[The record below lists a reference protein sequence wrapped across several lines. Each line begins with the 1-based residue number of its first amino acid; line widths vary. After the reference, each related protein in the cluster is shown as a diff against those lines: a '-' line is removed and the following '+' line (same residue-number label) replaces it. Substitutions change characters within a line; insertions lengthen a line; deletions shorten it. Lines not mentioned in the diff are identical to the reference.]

1 MQVFLSLATIFPLNT
16 VKDTKVLLP
25 DETRSPATLSVVLHF
40 QWWLIKAWPL
50 NCHCIVITSLKV
62 TDSSDYHLILFL
74 SYTNCL
80 TT

>member
-40 QWWLIKAWPL
+40 QLVANKSLATELPL
-50 NCHCIVITSLKV
+50 YSN
-62 TDSSDYHLILFL
+62 Y
-74 SYTNCL
+74 
-80 TT
+80 